1 MALRPASDGPIVTWN
16 PRASIYDQERD
27 PAALISWMF
36 RDFGEVP
43 KEDRPR
49 PRVSRWA
56 ELTRRH
62 VFRLRLSSIPE
73 PGPTPIGDIILSCTT
88 RRARTPSGPPDPSR
102 SADGGDVRGE

>member
-1 MALRPASDGPIVTWN
+1 MTLRPASDGPIVTWN

-36 RDFGEVP
+36 RDVGEVP

-62 VFRLRLSSIPE
+62 VFRLACHPFPSRDQRRSATSL
-73 PGPTPIGDIILSCTT
+73 C
-88 RRARTPSGPPDPSR
+88 RARRVGQ
-102 SADGGDVRGE
+102 